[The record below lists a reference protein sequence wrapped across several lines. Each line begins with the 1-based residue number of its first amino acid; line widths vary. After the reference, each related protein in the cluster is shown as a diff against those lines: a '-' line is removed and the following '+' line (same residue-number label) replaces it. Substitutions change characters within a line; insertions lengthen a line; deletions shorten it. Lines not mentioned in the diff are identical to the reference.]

1 METGTPLKKTILYDR
16 HVSLGAKMAPF
27 GGYLM
32 PISYSGILNEHAAA
46 RQAVVI
52 FDTCHMGE
60 FRISGPGALDDLE
73 QALSCEVGS
82 IRTGRC
88 RYGFITNEA
97 GGVIDD
103 QVLYRMGND
112 EFMMVVNASTKEN
125 DFHRLQNNF
134 SSGTR
139 LENLSA
145 KTGKLD
151 LQGPASAGVLKELV
165 ELPIDA
171 MKYYQWA
178 KNRYRGQEVLISRTG
193 YTGELGFEIYAAN
206 DLTGVFWDD
215 CLAHGVIPAGLGAR
229 DTLRLEMGFPL
240 YGHELD
246 ETGNPA
252 ESGYT
257 RAIAAEKQFTGSAI
271 IRDPANRKR
280 SLVGILLD
288 GRRAA
293 RHGDTVIDGQGCEI
307 GRVTSGSFSPS
318 LSCAIALGY
327 VAVRASTIGTEV
339 GIRSERGILSGKI
352 TGLPFY
358 TKATGRADLKACR

>member
-1 METGTPLKKTILYDR
+1 METGIPLRQTILYDR
-16 HVSLGAKMAPF
+16 HLALGAKMAPF

-32 PISYSGILNEHAAA
+32 PIYYSGILREHAAA
-46 RQAVVI
+46 RQAAVI

-60 FRISGPGALDDLE
+60 FRISGPGAIDDLE
-73 QALSCEVGS
+73 KALSCEVGS
-82 IRTGRC
+82 IRAGQC

-103 QVLYRMGND
+103 QVLYRMGD
-112 EFMMVVNASTKEN
+112 DDFFMVVNASTKED
-125 DFHRLQNNF
+125 DFNQLQSHF
-134 SSGTR
+134 SSGTL

-145 KTGKLD
+145 ETGKLD
-151 LQGPASAGVLKELV
+151 LQGPASARVLKKLV
-165 ELPIDA
+165 ELPIDE
-171 MKYYQWA
+171 MKYYHWA
-178 KNRYRGQEVLISRTG
+178 KNRYRGQEVLLSRTG

-206 DLTGVFWDD
+206 DLTGVIWDD

-240 YGHELD
+240 YGQELD

-271 IRDPANRKR
+271 IRDPANRQR
-280 SLVGILLD
+280 RLVGIILD

-293 RHGDTVIDGQGCEI
+293 RHGDAVIDGHGRDI
-307 GRVTSGSFSPS
+307 GQVTSGSFSPS

-327 VAVRASTIGTEV
+327 VATRASTIGTEV

-358 TKATGRADLKACR
+358 SRATGRAELKSYL